1 MFTVIVQLYLLLYCY
16 IGEPVATIG
25 GDVVIFT
32 VIYCDSY
39 CTVIFTDIVFRV
51 LIWTRRAWGESW
63 RRLL

>member
-1 MFTVIVQLYLLLYCY
+1 M
-16 IGEPVATIG
+16 ATIG

-39 CTVIFTDIVFRV
+39 CTVIFTVIVFRV

-63 RRLL
+63 RRC